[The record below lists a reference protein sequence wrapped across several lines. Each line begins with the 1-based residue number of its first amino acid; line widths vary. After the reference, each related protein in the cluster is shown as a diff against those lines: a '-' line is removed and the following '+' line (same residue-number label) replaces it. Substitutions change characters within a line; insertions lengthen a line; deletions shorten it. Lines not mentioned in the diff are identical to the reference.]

1 MGNSDA
7 LQALSILTGAVSK
20 AHSANLAAEQRRL
33 DRDLIRESE
42 DKKNQISILN
52 HMITLNEKKSDRL
65 EKEIVLYENKFL
77 ETTGQLY
84 KLPDEQKT
92 SGANDVIKLS
102 GHTINDLNSVLN
114 KIKEDKFYNISKL
127 NSLKQDLAKV
137 SLIQDFYKGVGHDY
151 KSGSDIESWD
161 VGDFSDEE
169 LSSYMNK
176 FPELKGVEA
185 KPFFAGV
192 KARQISGLDAQMQA
206 LNKLLSDEKMRV
218 KKHERMDEIL
228 DRSGDA
234 DKVTTRNQK
243 VANDWYDQ
251 KLSNTSINS
260 GVAGATALRLKAMEF
275 AKEQG
280 IDPND
285 PNMIEQNPD
294 LKRALDMEHNI
305 AKDLAKLYGVQG
317 SMDLYYD
324 YKDMISAAEGT
335 VVGGRYSKGDPTV
348 YHQSVE
354 KAYENYKNAPEYK
367 QFELE
372 KLAQR
377 YFGFNGSFKTFYNNE
392 KTQYINQLLVPMEE
406 SGQVDSSSVEEL
418 TNEVEWDN
426 LLEEDLYNE

>member
-7 LQALSILTGAVSK
+7 LQALAILTGAVSK
-20 AHSANLAAEQRRL
+20 AHSANLAAEQKRL

-42 DKKNQISILN
+42 DKKNQIAILN

-84 KLPDEQKT
+84 KLSDEQKT
-92 SGANDVIKLS
+92 SGSNNVLKLT
-102 GHTINDLNSVLN
+102 GHTMNDLNSLLDSV
-114 KIKEDKFYNISKL
+114 KDEKSYNIGKL

-151 KSGSDIESWD
+151 KTGSDIESWD
-161 VGDFSDEE
+161 IGDFSDKE

-176 FPELKGVEA
+176 FPELEGVEG

-206 LNKLLSDEKMRV
+206 LNKLLSDERLRA
-218 KKHERMDEIL
+218 KKEERYDQIL
-228 DRSGDA
+228 DKSGDA
-234 DKVTTRNQK
+234 DKVTTKNQK

-251 KLSNTSINS
+251 RLSNTSINS
-260 GVAGATALRLKAMEF
+260 GVAGATALRLKAMDF
-275 AKEQG
+275 ADKQG
-280 IDPND
+280 IDPTD
-285 PNMIEQNPD
+285 VSQNPD
-294 LKRALDMEHNI
+294 LKRALDMESNI

-348 YHQSVE
+348 YHRSVE
-354 KAYENYKNAPEYK
+354 KAYENYKNAPEHK

-377 YFGFNGSFKTFYNNE
+377 YFGFNGSFKAFYDNE